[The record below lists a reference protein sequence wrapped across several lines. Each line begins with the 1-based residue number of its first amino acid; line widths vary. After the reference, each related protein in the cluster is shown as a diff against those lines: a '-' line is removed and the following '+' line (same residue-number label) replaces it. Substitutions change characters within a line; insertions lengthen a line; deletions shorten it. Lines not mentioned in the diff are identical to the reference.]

1 MTEFIMPIDIT
12 GEEKMIGGVLSLRQ
26 IGYMAMSIVVIFF
39 FTMIPFP
46 AVIKIAGGIIIF
58 AMSAALGFVKIDQFP
73 NLSSGISLDK
83 YLILKLRYRKM
94 QKIYRLEVDL

>member
-26 IGYMAMSIVVIFF
+26 IGYMAMSIVAIFF

-46 AVIKIAGGIIIF
+46 VVIKVISGIIIF
-58 AMSAALGFVKIDQFP
+58 IASAALGFVKIDQFP
-73 NLSSGISLDK
+73 NFSSGMSIDK
-83 YLILKLRYRKM
+83 YLILKWRYNKL
-94 QKIYRLEVDL
+94 QKIYRLEVD